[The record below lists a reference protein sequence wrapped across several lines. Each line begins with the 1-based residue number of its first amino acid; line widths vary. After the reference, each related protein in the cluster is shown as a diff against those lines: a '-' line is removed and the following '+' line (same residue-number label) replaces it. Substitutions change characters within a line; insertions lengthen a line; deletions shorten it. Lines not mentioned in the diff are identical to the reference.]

1 MNQYGLLVVVNPK
14 KIMVIKI
21 SIILTAISIGLL
33 VIYGIDVAAAQG
45 SGEGFLPIDHKAR
58 GLGLGLPSIILPI
71 VAFFIS
77 RKEPS
82 KTLGIMLIISA
93 VLIMIGGITVL
104 AITDPAEAEKI
115 GRNVISEAAPLL
127 GVGAF
132 IIALGAIK
140 LRKS

>member
-1 MNQYGLLVVVNPK
+1 
-14 KIMVIKI
+14 MVIKV

-33 VIYGIDVAAAQG
+33 VIYGADVGAAQG
-45 SGEGFLPIDHKAR
+45 SEKGFLPMDNKAR

-82 KTLGIMLIISA
+82 KILGIMLIISA
-93 VLIMIGGITVL
+93 ILIMIGGITVL
-104 AITDPAEAEKI
+104 AIADPVEAQEK
-115 GRNVISEAAPLL
+115 GRNIVAEAAPLL

-132 IIALGAIK
+132 IIALGVIK

>member
-1 MNQYGLLVVVNPK
+1 MA
-14 KIMVIKI
+14 IKV

-33 VIYGIDVAAAQG
+33 VIYGADVGAAQG
-45 SGEGFLPIDHKAR
+45 SEKGFLPMDHKAR

-82 KTLGIMLIISA
+82 KTLGTMLIISA

-104 AITDPAEAEKI
+104 AIADPVEAQEK
-115 GRNVISEAAPLL
+115 GRNVVAEAAPLL

-132 IIALGAIK
+132 IIALGVIK

>member
-1 MNQYGLLVVVNPK
+1 
-14 KIMVIKI
+14 MVIKV

-33 VIYGIDVAAAQG
+33 VIYGADVGAAQG
-45 SGEGFLPIDHKAR
+45 SEKGFLPMDHKAR

-82 KTLGIMLIISA
+82 KILGIMLIISA

-104 AITDPAEAEKI
+104 AIVDPVEAQEK
-115 GRNVISEAAPLL
+115 GRNVITEAAPLL

-132 IIALGAIK
+132 IIVLGAIK

>member
-1 MNQYGLLVVVNPK
+1 MA
-14 KIMVIKI
+14 IKA

-33 VIYGIDVAAAQG
+33 VIYGADVGAAQG
-45 SGEGFLPIDHKAR
+45 SEKGFLPMDHKAR

-82 KTLGIMLIISA
+82 KIFGIMLIISA

-104 AITDPAEAEKI
+104 AIADPVEAQEK
-115 GRNVISEAAPLL
+115 GRNVVAEAVPLL

-132 IIALGAIK
+132 IIALGVIK

>member
-1 MNQYGLLVVVNPK
+1 MA
-14 KIMVIKI
+14 IKV

-33 VIYGIDVAAAQG
+33 VIYGADVGAAQG

-58 GLGLGLPSIILPI
+58 GFGLGLPSIILPI

-77 RKEPS
+77 RKEAS

-104 AITDPAEAEKI
+104 AITDPSEAEKS
-115 GRNVISEAAPLL
+115 GRNVITEAAPLL

-132 IIALGAIK
+132 IIALGVIK